1 MLIQAAQKDILLTYF
16 VTECKLGKWTEGTL
30 GELNESLEKVD
41 EEKAIYLYFERIGLI
56 DCRDNE
62 FSFMSVSFRVNVEAA

>member
-16 VTECKLGKWTEGTL
+16 VTECKLGKWTERTL
-30 GELNESLEKVD
+30 GKLNESLEKVD